1 MAKQAR
7 WAEDDVLVVKVDESV
22 FTLAQLRKN
31 CLMEFFDVFRSVD
44 EWDGVDLGSAKILFC
59 IFVAD
64 KPLKPMFARR
74 VAEGEV
80 ARNTRPIIRNM
91 LSFEWLAENSY
102 TANLIELS
110 DGYSNIGGRI
120 IKEHLDVKEDLDLIE
135 SHEFC
140 GMAGN
145 PQKLRTRLKFIH
157 DTGVNWD
164 EQKKF
169 IYPSLERPAG
179 FPA

>member
-1 MAKQAR
+1 MAKQGR
-7 WAEDDVLVVKVDESV
+7 WAEDDVLVVKVDASL

-31 CLMEFFDVFRSVD
+31 CLMEFFDVFRSTD
-44 EWDGVDLGSAKILFC
+44 DWDGVDLASAKILFC
-59 IFVAD
+59 LFVAD
-64 KPLKPMFARR
+64 RPLKPLFARR

-91 LSFEWLAENSY
+91 LSFEWLATDSY

-110 DGYSNIGGRI
+110 DRYSNIDARV
-120 IKEHLDVKEDLDLIE
+120 IKSHLDVEADLDLIQ

-140 GMAGN
+140 GMVGD

-169 IYPSLERPAG
+169 IYPSLQRPAG

>member
-1 MAKQAR
+1 MAKQVR
-7 WAEDDVLVVKVDESV
+7 WVEDDVLVVKVDERL

-31 CLMEFFDVFRSVD
+31 CLMEFFDVFRSTD
-44 EWDGVDLGSAKILFC
+44 EWDGVDLASAKILFC
-59 IFVAD
+59 LFVAD
-64 KPLKPMFARR
+64 RPLKPLFARR

-80 ARNTRPIIRNM
+80 VRNTRPIIRNI
-91 LSFEWLAENSY
+91 LSFEWLATDSY

-110 DGYSNIGGRI
+110 DGYSNIDARV
-120 IKEHLDVKEDLDLIE
+120 IKQHLDVEEDLALIQ

-140 GMAGN
+140 GMAGD

-169 IYPSLERPAG
+169 IYPALERPAG
-179 FPA
+179 FPT

>member
-1 MAKQAR
+1 MAKQVR

-31 CLMEFFDVFRSVD
+31 CLMEFFDVFRSTD
-44 EWDGVDLGSAKILFC
+44 EWDGVDLASAKILFC
-59 IFVAD
+59 LFVAD
-64 KPLKPMFARR
+64 RPLKPLFARR

-80 ARNTRPIIRNM
+80 VRNTRPIIRNI
-91 LSFEWLAENSY
+91 LSFEWLATDSY

-110 DGYSNIGGRI
+110 DGYSNIDARV
-120 IKEHLDVKEDLDLIE
+120 IKRHLNVDGDLELIQ

-140 GMAGN
+140 GMWGD

-169 IYPSLERPAG
+169 IYPSLERPVG
-179 FPA
+179 FPV

>member
-1 MAKQAR
+1 MAKQVR
-7 WAEDDVLVVKVDESV
+7 WAEDDVLVVRVDESV

-31 CLMEFFDVFRSVD
+31 CLMEFFDVFRSRD
-44 EWDGVDLGSAKILFC
+44 DWGGVDLSSAKILFS

-64 KPLKPMFARR
+64 RPLKTIFARR
-74 VAEGEV
+74 LAEGEV

-91 LSFEWLAENSY
+91 LSFEWLATDTY

-110 DGYSNIGGRI
+110 DRYSNIDARV
-120 IKEHLDVKEDLDLIE
+120 IKSHLDVEGDLDLIR

-140 GMAGN
+140 GMVGD
-145 PQKLRTRLKFIH
+145 PQKLLARLKFIH
-157 DTGVNWD
+157 ATGVNWD

-179 FPA
+179 FPL

>member
-7 WAEDDVLVVKVDESV
+7 WAEDDVVVVKVDESL

-31 CLMEFFDVFRSVD
+31 CLMEFFDVFRSTD
-44 EWDGVDLGSAKILFC
+44 EWDGVDLASAKILFC
-59 IFVAD
+59 LFAAD
-64 KPLKPMFARR
+64 RPLKPLFARR
-74 VAEGEV
+74 LAEDEV
-80 ARNTRPIIRNM
+80 AKNARPIIRNM
-91 LSFEWLAENSY
+91 LSFEWLATDTY

-110 DGYSNIGGRI
+110 DGYSNIDARV
-120 IKEHLDVKEDLDLIE
+120 IKRHLNVAEDLELIQ

-140 GMAGN
+140 GMVGD
-145 PQKLRTRLKFIH
+145 PQKLRTRLKFVH

-169 IYPSLERPAG
+169 IYPALERPAG
-179 FPA
+179 FPV